1 MSGHVEY
8 RAAAVTFMTEYAV
21 SMDIGLQVYPG
32 RPRTLRPPTAFVDGI
47 NETFNAFTESHYQGN
62 ITVRVIVLWG
72 LFDSLDAV
80 TQKDEFIDGMA
91 AWAYSHPHQAGGNS
105 LIWLAETQDLPD
117 YVPEW
122 IVPEQQKTYY
132 ATEITLGGFVAN

>member
-1 MSGHVEY
+1 MSQAAY
-8 RAAAVTFMTEYAV
+8 RAAAVTFMTDYAV

-32 RPRTLRPPTAFVDGI
+32 RARTLMPPDT
-47 NETFNAFTESHYQGN
+47 HYQGN

-91 AWAYSHPHQAGGNS
+91 VWAYAHPHQAGGNS

-122 IVPEQQKTYY
+122 LPPEQQKTYY
-132 ATEITLGGFVAN
+132 ATEISLGGFVAN